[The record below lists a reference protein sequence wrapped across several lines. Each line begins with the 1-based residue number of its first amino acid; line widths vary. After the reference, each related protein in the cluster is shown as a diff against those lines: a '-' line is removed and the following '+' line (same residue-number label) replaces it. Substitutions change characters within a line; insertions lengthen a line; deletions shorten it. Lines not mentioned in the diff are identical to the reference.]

1 MKKIVLLV
9 TFALLACSNVMAQKD
24 DMRLKYLNLGFPIM
38 KTTMP
43 NSPTLKSDFGIS
55 LTVGRTYLLHKNP
68 IGNVLY
74 FGIDATWFDI
84 NYTKYKLEPEDTMY
98 DICNFH
104 QLEIG
109 VQVGPSL
116 TIKPAKNLLLHGYF
130 RYAPSYSALVSK
142 EEESV
147 HGNYAS
153 MFVGGGS
160 ISYRFISVGVEKRFG
175 KSKYK
180 DFTGIYDREYSS
192 SDKTKF
198 SGVRIYLS
206 FRF

>member
-1 MKKIVLLV
+1 MKKILLLI
-9 TFALLACSNVMAQKD
+9 TFALLACSNVIAQKD

-38 KTTMP
+38 KTSMP
-43 NSPTLKSDFGIS
+43 NSPTLKSDIGIS
-55 LTVGRTYLLHKNP
+55 FTVGRTFLLHKKP

-84 NYTKYKLEPEDTMY
+84 NYTKYKLESEDEMY
-98 DICNFH
+98 DICKYH

-116 TIKPAKNLLLHGYF
+116 TIKPAKKLLIQGYF
-130 RYAPSYSALVSK
+130 RYAPSYSILASK
-142 EEESV
+142 EEESA

-160 ISYRFISVGVEKRFG
+160 ISYGVISLGVEKRFG

-180 DFTGIYDREYSS
+180 DFIGIYDRGNSTSE
-192 SDKTKF
+192 KTKF
-198 SGVRIYLS
+198 SGIRIYLS